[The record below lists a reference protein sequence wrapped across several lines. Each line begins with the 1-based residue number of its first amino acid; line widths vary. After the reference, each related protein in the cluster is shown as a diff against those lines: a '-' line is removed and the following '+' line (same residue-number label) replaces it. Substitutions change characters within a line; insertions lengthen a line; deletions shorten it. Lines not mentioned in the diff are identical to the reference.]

1 MSSPSRVAKLMTGAS
16 DGIRDGGLISEVANE
31 QQLQLI
37 SPRTLDAAEQQAAQK
52 MASHVAAGNKID
64 DREAETIRA
73 VHQQTDPI
81 KQEEQPKKENTK
93 SRSILFRP
101 LRNRTV
107 KNNADQEKQRLV
119 EMEVPFDVVPRL
131 NFNFQGDE
139 STLSSSGTMVP
150 M

>member
-64 DREAETIRA
+64 DRETETIRA
-73 VHQQTDPI
+73 VHQQTDSI
-81 KQEEQPKKENTK
+81 KQEEPKKENSK

-119 EMEVPFDVVPRL
+119 EMEVPLDVVPRL

-139 STLSSSGTMVP
+139 STLSSGTMVP

>member
-16 DGIRDGGLISEVANE
+16 DGGLISEVANE

-64 DREAETIRA
+64 DRETETIRA
-73 VHQQTDPI
+73 VHQQTDSI
-81 KQEEQPKKENTK
+81 KQEEPKKENSK

-119 EMEVPFDVVPRL
+119 EMEVPLDVVPRL

-139 STLSSSGTMVP
+139 STLSSGTMVP